1 MRRRRAAEN
10 PVTLFS
16 FQDIITSVIGI
27 LFFVVLLMAV
37 DMVNKQP
44 SSTSEAGS
52 DQRVQEL
59 QKQMEAHT
67 AELEAMKNAVSRSSE
82 KVTLV
87 MKDDTE
93 IAKSIQ
99 DLSKRLSAMLE
110 TLKQRE
116 QSTAEIQNR
125 LPRQK
130 KQIDALKSQIVL
142 LNKKVEQET
151 HQLGDSGRTPRL
163 SYIIGKR
170 SDNLEPWLVDL
181 SDNRILV
188 GSKDGAKTVISFQA
202 GSADARTEQFLTW
215 AKTQSPQ
222 RSYFVLLIRPSA
234 VDSLKAII
242 PKLMKMDFK
251 IGTDL
256 LPENWKVF
264 E

>member
-1 MRRRRAAEN
+1 MA
-10 PVTLFS
+10 
-16 FQDIITSVIGI
+16 SVIGL

-37 DMVNKQP
+37 DMVNSQP
-44 SSTSEAGS
+44 ASPSGAAP
-52 DQRVQEL
+52 DQRVQKI
-59 QKQMEAHT
+59 QKQLEEHA
-67 AELEAMKNAVSRSSE
+67 AELEAMKQAVSRSSE
-82 KVTLV
+82 KITLV

-99 DLSKRLSAMLE
+99 DLNKRLSPLLE

-116 QSTAEIQNR
+116 QITVEIQKR

-130 KQIDALKSQIVL
+130 EQIDKLKSQIAL
-142 LNKKVEQET
+142 LNTKVKQET
-151 HQLGDSGRTPRL
+151 RQLADSARTPRL

-181 SDNRILV
+181 SDKRILV
-188 GSKDGAKTVISFQA
+188 GSKDGAKTVIGFQA

-234 VDSLKAII
+234 VDLLKAIT
-242 PKLMKMDFK
+242 PRLMKSGFQ

-256 LPENWKVF
+256 LPEDWKVL